1 MAGHFSLSAHRP
13 LPLLTKL
20 SMRIGDLVSR
30 LTEGSS
36 DARRPPFSVMKLA
49 SASGVRHR
57 DEVRGSY
64 RGLVYIAIY
73 QQERGVVSW
82 SASLEDDD
90 GEVIFVASHF
100 IYGSGRIDCESALRQ
115 RIFLIID
122 DYHRIHETSD
132 LR

>member
-1 MAGHFSLSAHRP
+1 MAGHFSLSVHRP

-30 LTEGSS
+30 LTQGSS
-36 DARRPPFSVMKLA
+36 DARQPSFSLMKLA
-49 SASGVRHR
+49 SASGVRDR
-57 DEVRGSY
+57 DEIRGSY

-73 QQERGVVSW
+73 RWERGVVSW

-100 IYGSGRIDCESALRQ
+100 IYGSARISCESALRQ
-115 RIFLIID
+115 RIFLSID